1 MFPAK
6 LYERRSLKNGFAAD
20 QNSFSLPG
28 GCVKQTRMLKCY
40 ACLLNGKKHWIRRLQ
55 TIFHVDT
62 KPSFIDFHGVLARHF
77 RPWVTITL
85 LEIDVHRVWGR
96 R

>member
-6 LYERRSLKNGFAAD
+6 LYERRSLKIGFAVA
-20 QNSFSLPG
+20 QKSFSLPG
-28 GCVKQTRMLKCY
+28 SCVKQTRMRKGY
-40 ACLLNGKKHWIRRLQ
+40 AYLLNGKKHWIRRLQ

>member
-1 MFPAK
+1 
-6 LYERRSLKNGFAAD
+6 
-20 QNSFSLPG
+20 
-28 GCVKQTRMLKCY
+28 MLKSY
-40 ACLLNGKKHWIRRLQ
+40 ACLLNGKKYLIRRLQ

-62 KPSFIDFHGVLARHF
+62 KLSFIDFHGVLARHF
-77 RPWVTITL
+77 HPLVTITL

>member
-1 MFPAK
+1 MFLAQ
-6 LYERRSLKNGFAAD
+6 LYERRSLKNGFAAA

-62 KPSFIDFHGVLARHF
+62 KLSFIDFHGVLARHF
-77 RPWVTITL
+77 RSLVTITL

>member
-6 LYERRSLKNGFAAD
+6 LYEWRSLKNGFAAD

-28 GCVKQTRMLKCY
+28 GCVKQTRMRKCY
-40 ACLLNGKKHWIRRLQ
+40 ACLLNGIKHWIRRLQ

-62 KPSFIDFHGVLARHF
+62 KLPFIDFHGVLARHF
-77 RPWVTITL
+77 RSLVTITL

>member
-1 MFPAK
+1 MFLAK
-6 LYERRSLKNGFAAD
+6 LDERRSLKNGFAAA
-20 QNSFSLPG
+20 QKSFSLPG
-28 GCVKQTRMLKCY
+28 GCVKKIRMLKCY
-40 ACLLNGKKHWIRRLQ
+40 ACLLNGIKHLIHRLQ

-62 KPSFIDFHGVLARHF
+62 KRSFIDFHGVLARHF
-77 RPWVTITL
+77 SAYVTITL